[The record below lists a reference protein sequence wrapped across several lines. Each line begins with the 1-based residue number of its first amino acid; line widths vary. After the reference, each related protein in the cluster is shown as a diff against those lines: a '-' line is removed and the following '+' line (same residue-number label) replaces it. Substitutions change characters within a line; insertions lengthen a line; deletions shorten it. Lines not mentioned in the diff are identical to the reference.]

1 MPIIARSLL
10 VCLVVVLSPAQARPT
25 LVVADVTVINPRQST
40 VEAHQNVVI
49 EGERIVAV
57 VPASSPLVKDA
68 RVVRGK
74 GRFLIPGL
82 WDAHVHLTK
91 AGILSLPLFVANG
104 VTGVRDMGSDLSEI
118 SAWRSLIATGRLIA
132 PRMKS
137 SGPILESRSTVE
149 RMKRE
154 GTVEP
159 VDRIR
164 LGLAD
169 PDDARRAI
177 DSLAAAGVDHIK
189 MRSAPDLQTFVAA
202 AEAAQRHRLPL
213 AVHPIASPEELIRAG
228 VRSVEHLLAYPP
240 LSTLSDTDRRALFRR
255 MAQTGM
261 YISNTM
267 VNIDGLV
274 ATPYDR
280 AQRILDDVSGTI
292 DQRRRYVCGYLIQ
305 DWREQVEEARDSA
318 YEELRKALPNVY
330 RDFREMRQENVQFLG
345 GTDVGVVFMYPGFS
359 LHDELEQLVRN
370 VGFTPMQALAIATTG
385 VPRFYGETGAIG
397 AVAPGQIADL
407 LLLDANPVADIR
419 NTRRIRAV
427 SVGGRWLNRGEL
439 DQLLGDVARSAR
451 TGCRPLNDR

>member
-1 MPIIARSLL
+1 
-10 VCLVVVLSPAQARPT
+10 
-25 LVVADVTVINPRQST
+25 
-40 VEAHQNVVI
+40 
-49 EGERIVAV
+49 
-57 VPASSPLVKDA
+57 
-68 RVVRGK
+68 
-74 GRFLIPGL
+74 
-82 WDAHVHLTK
+82 
-91 AGILSLPLFVANG
+91 
-104 VTGVRDMGSDLSEI
+104 
-118 SAWRSLIATGRLIA
+118 
-132 PRMKS
+132 
-137 SGPILESRSTVE
+137 
-149 RMKRE
+149 
-154 GTVEP
+154 
-159 VDRIR
+159 
-164 LGLAD
+164 
-169 PDDARRAI
+169 
-177 DSLAAAGVDHIK
+177 
-189 MRSAPDLQTFVAA
+189 
-202 AEAAQRHRLPL
+202 
-213 AVHPIASPEELIRAG
+213 
-228 VRSVEHLLAYPP
+228 
-240 LSTLSDTDRRALFRR
+240 